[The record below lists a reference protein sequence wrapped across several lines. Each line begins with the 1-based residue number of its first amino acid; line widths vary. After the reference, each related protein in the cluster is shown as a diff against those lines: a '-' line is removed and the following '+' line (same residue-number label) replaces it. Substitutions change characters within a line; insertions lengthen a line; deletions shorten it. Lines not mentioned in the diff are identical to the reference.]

1 MASVLEYLRAQSVHC
16 SHVCAHRASTCY
28 ALRRTLE
35 LRVRSSSSLHASS
48 KAAAH
53 ACCGG
58 APSPLPFSDT
68 DIAKQRSKRSLFCR
82 RTADPSHTDA
92 TMWPKHAP
100 EISAADTNWSCGPR
114 GFHVHAWSEPRM
126 CLHHAHFL
134 SCASVGPRLRRV
146 PRASIATHPKREEG
160 GSSREN
166 LSGENLPKKSS
177 DLKFARE
184 GPHPS
189 AVTLRTTS
197 SALASLI
204 RKPV

>member
-1 MASVLEYLRAQSVHC
+1 MAANPNVIPTVASAAGARGGVIVVHGIMD
-16 SHVCAHRASTCY
+16 VI
-28 ALRRTLE
+28 AL
-35 LRVRSSSSLHASS
+35 VSQCMPSG
-48 KAAAH
+48 
-53 ACCGG
+53 C
-58 APSPLPFSDT
+58 APSPLPRSDT
-68 DIAKQRSKRSLFCR
+68 DIARHRSKRSLFCC

-100 EISAADTNWSCGPR
+100 ETSAADTNWSCGPR

-146 PRASIATHPKREEG
+146 PRASMATHQKREEG
-160 GSSREN
+160 GFSREN
-166 LSGENLPKKSS
+166 LSGENLQKKSS

-189 AVTLRTTS
+189 AVTLRTIS
-197 SALASLI
+197 SALA
-204 RKPV
+204 RA